1 MAKQNK
7 GRKFFAASATAA
19 LVASA
24 IVPVASAAQLNDY
37 NKISGYAKEAV
48 QSLVDSGVI
57 QGDANG
63 NFNPLKTISR
73 AEAATIFTK
82 ALELEADG
90 SVNFKD
96 VKAGAWY
103 YDAIAAA
110 VSNGIFEGVSAT
122 EFAPNK
128 SLTRS
133 EAAKILVDAFGLE
146 GSESLSQFADASSVK
161 PWAKSYLETAVA
173 NGIFTGSETNGKLNL
188 NPNAS
193 ITRQDFAVVF
203 ARTLDLVD
211 AETPVDASIK
221 AINNTT
227 VEVTFD
233 EEVNVDDVK
242 ASNFKID
249 GLEVKNA
256 SVKQTNK
263 KVVVLTTEAQ
273 TADKEYVLSYKDE
286 EIGKFKGIAA
296 VIPTKIDVTTASV
309 QGVIGKEVT
318 LKAQVTV
325 ADGQSKAGI
334 PVTFNIVSD
343 NANVNAK
350 IEVEALTDE
359 NGVATY
365 SYTRY
370 YEHNDNVA
378 AYATSKSSVSS
389 TGKVYWANKIQL
401 AVSEITTGNELANN
415 TKKSYKVVGA
425 KNTTYYV
432 AVKENIDVNPDK
444 ITNLYV
450 QDHANSNNFV
460 TPYEL
465 TTGKDEYAKVQ
476 TNANGEA
483 TFTVYGSDLTATPIV
498 YLPSSVN
505 KTATDFSY
513 SKLALQA
520 EAPAVKFSKID
531 KLAITVAAEGK
542 ADSAEFLNTPVAYD
556 QNSVGGR
563 NYTVTV
569 TDKDGKL
576 APEGTAAYVTFDK
589 ENLSSITTDA
599 VYFSTAKENFVK
611 VTAGTVYKV
620 TVGKEGKAQFRLAG
634 KGSTA
639 FAKPTVFLNT
649 AGKTAPVELDKAD
662 VQAVAEVTYFKAP
675 EVTNAVLKVT
685 DEYGR
690 TITSTTA
697 GKDAI
702 FTYQSVDQNGFD
714 YRPNGYNSTG
724 QTTQIVWKPVTQ
736 PDGTIVWVQ
745 EVITNPGNTV
755 YEYALAFDVTSTF
768 GNATVKDAAGKV
780 LNASQ
785 NLGNTKTY
793 QVKSDAT
800 GKAIVRVTTDA
811 ADTVSVNVTGASNI
825 LPTQT
830 ASVSFTNSTTVPA
843 LYTGVVESF
852 DSIKQ
857 TLKFA
862 GKDSVSYVG
871 EKVYYRGLNNTPIAT
886 ADDFIKAL
894 ANATGTVQVTYEVKD
909 GVTTFYIYS
918 IAATGNKPVDT
929 AAALPGAEALA
940 TAIKNAENAN
950 LKETDYTP
958 ESWKVYANALAA
970 AKAVAPTAIDIEKAA
985 AAKTLNDARAALV
998 KAPVAEVKTEVTSA
1012 VGFAPNDT
1020 AALLGLF
1027 TSYEVAGTVAEADTT
1042 KKVELKISFE
1052 DETVTP
1058 ATVTVEVKDGKF
1070 AYTTPASTFANTVK
1084 AVTLVVDGKEVGTA
1098 KAIEAKVK

>member
-48 QSLVDSGVI
+48 QSLVDNGVI

-90 SVNFKD
+90 SVDFKD

-173 NGIFTGSETNGKLNL
+173 NGIFTGSEANGKLNL

-203 ARTLDLVD
+203 SRTLDLVD

-273 TADKEYVLSYKDE
+273 TADKEYVLSYKEE

-296 VIPTKIDVTTASV
+296 VIPTKIDVTTTSV

-325 ADGQSKAGI
+325 AEGQSKAGI

-359 NGVATY
+359 NGVASY

-460 TPYEL
+460 IPYEL
-465 TTGKDEYAKVQ
+465 TTGSEKFAKVQ

-520 EAPAVKFSKID
+520 EAPAVKFTKID

-542 ADSAEFLNTPVAYD
+542 ADSAEFLSTPVAYD

-576 APEGTAAYVTFDK
+576 APEGTAAYVTFEKGNISDIA
-589 ENLSSITTDA
+589 SDA

-611 VTAGTVYKV
+611 VAAGTVYKV
-620 TVGKEGKAQFRLAG
+620 TVGKEGKAQFHVTG

-639 FAKPTVFLNT
+639 YAKPTVFLNT

-768 GNATVKDAAGKV
+768 GNAKVTNAAGTV
-780 LNASQ
+780 LNPSQ

-793 QVKSDAT
+793 QVKSDAY
-800 GKAIVRVTTDA
+800 GKAIVRVTSDT

-830 ASVSFTNSTTVPA
+830 ASVSFTNSTVVPA

-857 TLKFA
+857 TLKFV
-862 GKDSVSYVG
+862 GKDSVSYAG

-886 ADDFIKAL
+886 ADDFVKAL
-894 ANATGTVQVTYEVKD
+894 ENATGTVQVTYEVKD

-918 IAATGNKPVDT
+918 IATTGNKPVETGATATSELAKAIQAADAVT
-929 AAALPGAEALA
+929 NTGYTQASWDAFQAALTNAKAIASNSASTDAQKLAAKDALNSARANLTVQTGELTSVVITSFEAKAANSVAAALGIYSE
-940 TAIKNAENAN
+940 
-950 LKETDYTP
+950 
-958 ESWKVYANALAA
+958 YA
-970 AKAVAPTAIDIEKAA
+970 
-985 AAKTLNDARAALV
+985 
-998 KAPVAEVKTEVTSA
+998 
-1012 VGFAPNDT
+1012 
-1020 AALLGLF
+1020 
-1027 TSYEVAGTVAEADTT
+1027 VAGTVADAAITS
-1042 KKVELKISFE
+1042 VELVYTLE
-1052 DETVTP
+1052 DGTTVP
-1058 ATVTVEVKDGKF
+1058 ARTVTVTNGAFTDALPVSTGTVKSVKAQVGGK
-1070 AYTTPASTFANTVK
+1070 ATADK
-1084 AVTLVVDGKEVGTA
+1084 AVTV
-1098 KAIEAKVK
+1098 KVQP

>member
-242 ASNFKID
+242 AANFKIA

-460 TPYEL
+460 IPYEL
-465 TTGKDEYAKVQ
+465 TTGSEKFAKVQ

-620 TVGKEGKAQFRLAG
+620 TVGKEGKAQFRVAG

-675 EVTNAVLKVT
+675 EVTNATLKVT

-768 GNATVKDAAGKV
+768 GNAKVTNAAGTV
-780 LNASQ
+780 LNPSQ

-793 QVKSDAT
+793 QVKSDAY
-800 GKAIVRVTTDA
+800 GKAIVRVTSDT

-830 ASVSFTNSTTVPA
+830 ASVSFTNSTVVPA

-886 ADDFIKAL
+886 ADDFVKAL
-894 ANATGTVQVTYEVKD
+894 ENATGTVQVTYEVKD

-918 IAATGNKPVDT
+918 IATTGNKPVETGATATSELAKAIQAADAVT
-929 AAALPGAEALA
+929 NTGYTQASWDAFQAALTNAKAIASNSASTDAQKLAAKDALNTARANLTVQTGELTSVVITSFEAKAANSVAAALGIYSE
-940 TAIKNAENAN
+940 
-950 LKETDYTP
+950 
-958 ESWKVYANALAA
+958 YA
-970 AKAVAPTAIDIEKAA
+970 
-985 AAKTLNDARAALV
+985 
-998 KAPVAEVKTEVTSA
+998 
-1012 VGFAPNDT
+1012 
-1020 AALLGLF
+1020 
-1027 TSYEVAGTVAEADTT
+1027 VAGTVADAAITS
-1042 KKVELKISFE
+1042 VELVYTLE
-1052 DETVTP
+1052 DGTTVP
-1058 ATVTVEVKDGKF
+1058 ARTVTVTNGAFTDALPVSTGTVKSVKAQVGGK
-1070 AYTTPASTFANTVK
+1070 ATADK
-1084 AVTLVVDGKEVGTA
+1084 AVTV
-1098 KAIEAKVK
+1098 KVQP

>member
-48 QSLVDSGVI
+48 QSLVDNGVI

-90 SVNFKD
+90 SVDFKD

-173 NGIFTGSETNGKLNL
+173 NGIFTGSEANGKLNL

-203 ARTLDLVD
+203 SRTLDLVD

-273 TADKEYVLSYKDE
+273 TADKEYVLSYKEE

-296 VIPTKIDVTTASV
+296 VIPTKIDVTTTSV

-325 ADGQSKAGI
+325 AEGQSKAGI

-460 TPYEL
+460 IPYEL
-465 TTGKDEYAKVQ
+465 TTGSEKFAKVQ

-620 TVGKEGKAQFRLAG
+620 TVGKEGKAQFHVTG

-649 AGKTAPVELDKAD
+649 AGKTSPVELDKAD

-745 EVITNPGNTV
+745 EVVTNPGNTV

-830 ASVSFTNSTTVPA
+830 ASVSFTNSTVVPA
-843 LYTGVVESF
+843 LYTGVVDSY

-862 GKDSVSYVG
+862 GKESVSYVG

-918 IAATGNKPVDT
+918 IATTGNKPVETGATATSELAKAIQAADAVT
-929 AAALPGAEALA
+929 NTGYTQASWDAFQAALTNAKAIASNSASTDAQKLAAKDALNAARANLTVQTGDLTSVVITSFEAKAANSVAAALGIYSE
-940 TAIKNAENAN
+940 
-950 LKETDYTP
+950 
-958 ESWKVYANALAA
+958 YA
-970 AKAVAPTAIDIEKAA
+970 
-985 AAKTLNDARAALV
+985 
-998 KAPVAEVKTEVTSA
+998 
-1012 VGFAPNDT
+1012 
-1020 AALLGLF
+1020 
-1027 TSYEVAGTVAEADTT
+1027 VAGTVADAAITS
-1042 KKVELKISFE
+1042 VELVYTLE
-1052 DETVTP
+1052 DGTTVP
-1058 ATVTVEVKDGKF
+1058 ARTVTVTNGAFTDALPVSTGTVKSVKAQVGGK
-1070 AYTTPASTFANTVK
+1070 ATADK
-1084 AVTLVVDGKEVGTA
+1084 AVTV
-1098 KAIEAKVK
+1098 KVQP

>member
-48 QSLVDSGVI
+48 QSLVDNGVI

-90 SVNFKD
+90 SVDFKD

-173 NGIFTGSETNGKLNL
+173 NGIFTGSEANGKLNL

-203 ARTLDLVD
+203 SRTLDLVD

-273 TADKEYVLSYKDE
+273 TADKEYVLSYKEE

-296 VIPTKIDVTTASV
+296 VIPTKIDVTTTSV

-325 ADGQSKAGI
+325 AEGQSKAGI

-359 NGVATY
+359 NGVASY

-432 AVKENIDVNPDK
+432 AIKENLEVNPDK
-444 ITNLYV
+444 IVDVKV
-450 QDHANSNNFV
+450 QDHNNSNFV

-483 TFTVYGSDLTATPIV
+483 TFTLWGSNLSATPIV

-505 KTATDFSY
+505 KTVTDLSY
-513 SKLALQA
+513 SKLALQS
-520 EAPAVKFSKID
+520 EAPTVKFSKID
-531 KLAITVAAEGK
+531 KLAITVAAEGT
-542 ADSAEFLNTPVAYD
+542 AESAEFLAEPKTYD

-576 APEGTAAYVTFDK
+576 APEGTVAYVTFEDGNFK
-589 ENLSSITTDA
+589 GD

-611 VTAGTVYKV
+611 VTADTPYKV
-620 TVGKEGKAQFRLAG
+620 TVGKEGKAQFHVAG
-634 KGSTA
+634 KGATT

-649 AGKTAPVELDKAD
+649 SGDKLALDKND
-662 VQAVAEVTYFKAP
+662 VQAVSEVTYFKAP
-675 EVTNAVLKVT
+675 VVNNAKLKVT

-690 TITSTTA
+690 TISSTTA
-697 GKDAI
+697 GKDAF

-714 YRPNGYNSTG
+714 YRPTGYKITG
-724 QTTQIVWKPVTQ
+724 DTTQLIWEKVVA
-736 PDGTIVWVQ
+736 PDGTVAYIPKYV
-745 EVITNPGNTV
+745 TV
-755 YEYALAFDVTSTF
+755 TGETVHEYNLAFDVTSTF
-768 GNATVKDAAGKV
+768 GNATVKDASGKV
-780 LNASQ
+780 LAASQ

-793 QVKSDAT
+793 QVKSDAY
-800 GKAIVRVTTDA
+800 GQAIVRVTTDT

-830 ASVSFTNSTTVPA
+830 ASVTFTNSSVVPA
-843 LYTGVVESF
+843 LYTGVVDSY

-862 GKDSVSYVG
+862 GKDAVSYVG
-871 EKVYYRGLNNTPIAT
+871 EKVYYRNVNNTPIAT
-886 ADDFIKAL
+886 AEDFEKAL
-894 ANATGTVQVTYEVKD
+894 ANATGTVQVTYELKD

-918 IAATGNKPVDT
+918 VATTGNKPVDN
-929 AAALPGAEALA
+929 AAAQSGAVALA
-940 TAIKNAENAN
+940 TAIKEAENAN
-950 LKETDYTP
+950 LKEADYTA
-958 ESWKVYANALAA
+958 ESWKVYNDALVA
-970 AKAVAPTAIDIEKAA
+970 AKAVAPTAADSVKAA
-985 AAKTLNDARAALV
+985 AAKALNDARTALKSV
-998 KAPVAEVKTEVTSA
+998 VPVGVTAITSA
-1012 VGFAPNDT
+1012 T
-1020 AALLGLF
+1020 AVADETFLGQLLGNF
-1027 TSYEVAGTVAEADTT
+1027 DYTVAGTVADVKATSIELELTLADDS
-1042 KKVELKISFE
+1042 VVAR
-1052 DETVTP
+1052 TVTITP
-1058 ATVTVEVKDGKF
+1058 DASGKFTVTFSDNDYDHK
-1070 AYTTPASTFANTVK
+1070 VK
-1084 AVTLVVDGKEVGTA
+1084 AIKAKGTEGA
-1098 KAIEAKVK
+1098 ATNVEFK

>member
-242 ASNFKID
+242 AANFKIA

-389 TGKVYWANKIQL
+389 NGKVYWADKIQL

-425 KNTTYYV
+425 KNTTYYI
-432 AVKENIDVNPDK
+432 AVKENLDVKPDN
-444 ITNLYV
+444 ITDLYV
-450 QDHANSNNFV
+450 QDHNNVNNFV
-460 TPYEL
+460 IPYEL
-465 TTGKDEYAKVQ
+465 STGAEKFAKVQ
-476 TNANGEA
+476 TNSNGEA
-483 TFTVYGSDLTATPIV
+483 TFTVYGTNLSGTPIV

-505 KTATDFSY
+505 KSATDFSY

-520 EAPAVKFSKID
+520 EAPTVKFSQID
-531 KLAITVAAEGK
+531 KLAISVKAEGT
-542 ADSAEFLNTPVAYD
+542 ADSAEYLKAPVAYND
-556 QNSVGGR
+556 NSVGGR
-563 NYTVTV
+563 TYTVTV
-569 TDKDGKL
+569 TDKEGKL
-576 APEGTAAYVTFDK
+576 APEGTIAYVAFEDI
-589 ENLSSITTDA
+589 NGD
-599 VYFSTAKENFVK
+599 VYFSTAKDNFSK
-611 VTAGTVYKV
+611 VAKGDIKQIK
-620 TVGKEGKAQFRLAG
+620 VGKEGKAEFRVAG
-634 KGSTA
+634 NGATSYV
-639 FAKPTVFLNT
+639 KPTVFLNT
-649 AGKTAPVELDKAD
+649 AGKTAPVALDKTD
-662 VQAVAEVTYFKAP
+662 VQTVAEVTYFKAP
-675 EVTNAVLKVT
+675 VVSNATLKVT
-685 DEYGR
+685 DNYGR
-690 TITSTTA
+690 TVTSLEA
-697 GKDAI
+697 GKDAY

-714 YRPNGYNSTG
+714 YRPTGYQVTG
-724 QTTQIVWKPVTQ
+724 ETTQVVWKQETRA
-736 PDGTIVWVQ
+736 DGTIVYVPVV
-745 EVITNPGNTV
+745 EKIPGNTV
-755 YEYALAFDVTSTF
+755 YEYVLAFDVTSTF
-768 GNATVKDAAGKV
+768 GNAVVKDALGVV
-780 LNASQ
+780 LPAVQ

-793 QVKSDAT
+793 HVKSDAN
-800 GKAIVRVTTDA
+800 GKAIVRVTGET

-843 LYTGVVESF
+843 LYTGVVESY

-871 EKVYYRGLNNTPIAT
+871 DKVYYRGLNNTPIAT

-918 IAATGNKPVDT
+918 IATTGSKPEDKT
-929 AAALPGAEALA
+929 PGAESLA
-940 TAIKNAENAN
+940 TAIKEAENAN
-950 LKETDYTP
+950 LKEADYTA
-958 ESWKVYANALAA
+958 ESWKVYNDALVA
-970 AKAVAPTAIDIEKAA
+970 AKAVAPTAADSVKAA
-985 AAKTLNDARAALV
+985 AAKALNDARTALV
-998 KAPVAEVKTEVTSA
+998 KAPVAEVKTEITSA
-1012 VGFAPNDT
+1012 LGFAPNDT

-1027 TSYEVAGTVAEADTT
+1027 TSYEVAGTVAETDTT

-1098 KAIEAKVK
+1098 KAIEPKVK

>member
-242 ASNFKID
+242 AANFKIA

-286 EIGKFKGIAA
+286 EIGNFKGIAA
-296 VIPTKIDVTTASV
+296 VIPTKIDVTTSSV

-460 TPYEL
+460 IPYEL
-465 TTGKDEYAKVQ
+465 TTGSEKFAKVQ

-843 LYTGVVESF
+843 LYTGVVDSY

-958 ESWKVYANALAA
+958 ESWKVYADALAA

-985 AAKTLNDARAALV
+985 AAKTLNDARAAL
-998 KAPVAEVKTEVTSA
+998 KAVQPVGVTAITSA
-1012 VGFAPNDT
+1012 TAVADTSLVGQ
-1020 AALLGLF
+1020 LLGDF
-1027 TSYEVAGTVAEADTT
+1027 IYTVAGTVADVKATSI
-1042 KKVELKISFE
+1042 ELELTLE
-1052 DETVTP
+1052 DNSVANRTVTITP
-1058 ATVTVEVKDGKF
+1058 AADGKF
-1070 AYTTPASTFANTVK
+1070 TVDFKDTDYDHKVK
-1084 AVTLVVDGKEVGTA
+1084 AV
-1098 KAIEAKVK
+1098 KVKGSTDAATNVVFK

>member
-242 ASNFKID
+242 AANFKIA

-389 TGKVYWANKIQL
+389 NGKVYWADKIQL

-432 AVKENIDVNPDK
+432 AVKENLNVSPDK
-444 ITNLYV
+444 ITDLYV
-450 QDHANSNNFV
+450 QDHNNSVDNFV
-460 TPYEL
+460 IPYEL
-465 TTGKDEYAKVQ
+465 TTGSEKFAKVQ
-476 TNANGEA
+476 TNSDGEA
-483 TFTVYGSDLTATPIV
+483 TFTVYGSNLSATPIV

-505 KTATDFSY
+505 KSATDYSY
-513 SKLALQA
+513 DKLALQA
-520 EAPAVKFSKID
+520 EAPTVKFSQID
-531 KLAITVAAEGK
+531 KLAISVKAEGT
-542 ADSAEFLNTPVAYD
+542 ADSAEYLTTPVAFD

-569 TDKDGKL
+569 TDKEGKL
-576 APEGTAAYVTFDK
+576 APEGTVAYVKFEDG
-589 ENLSSITTDA
+589 NINGD
-599 VYFSTAKENFVK
+599 VYFSTAKDNFSK
-611 VTAGTVYKV
+611 VAKGDIKAIK
-620 TVGKEGKAQFRLAG
+620 VGKEGKAQFRVAG
-634 KGSTA
+634 KGATS
-639 FAKPTVFLNT
+639 FVKPTVFLNT
-649 AGKTAPVELDKAD
+649 AGKTAPVELDKTD
-662 VQAVAEVTYFKAP
+662 VQTVAEVTYFKSP
-675 EVTNAVLKVT
+675 VVNNATLKVT

-702 FTYQSVDQNGFD
+702 FTYQSVDQNGFE
-714 YRPNGYNSTG
+714 YRPNGYQVTG
-724 QTTQIVWKPVTQ
+724 ETTQVVWKQETRS
-736 PDGTIVWVQ
+736 DGTIVYVPIV
-745 EVITNPGNTV
+745 EKVEGTKV

-768 GNATVKDAAGKV
+768 GNAKVTDAAGKV
-780 LNASQ
+780 LEASQ

-793 QVKSDAT
+793 QVKSDPT
-800 GKAIVRVTTDA
+800 GKAIVRVTTET

-843 LYTGVVESF
+843 LYTGVVESY

-871 EKVYYRGLNNTPIAT
+871 DKVYYRGLNNTPIAT

-918 IAATGNKPVDT
+918 IATTGSKPEDKT
-929 AAALPGAEALA
+929 PGAESLA
-940 TAIKNAENAN
+940 TAIKEAENAN
-950 LKETDYTP
+950 LKEADYTA
-958 ESWKVYANALAA
+958 ESWKVYNDALAA
-970 AKAVAPTAIDIEKAA
+970 AKAVAPTAADSVKAA
-985 AAKTLNDARAALV
+985 AAKVLNDARAALV
-998 KAPVAEVKTEVTSA
+998 KAPVAEVKTEITSA
-1012 VGFAPNDT
+1012 LGFAPNDT

-1027 TSYEVAGTVAEADTT
+1027 TSYEVAGTVAETDTT

>member
-48 QSLVDSGVI
+48 QSLVDNGVI
-57 QGDANG
+57 EGDANG

-90 SVNFKD
+90 SVDFKD
-96 VKAGAWY
+96 VKTGAWY

-203 ARTLDLVD
+203 ARTLDLAV
-211 AETPVDASIK
+211 ETVDASIK

-273 TADKEYVLSYKDE
+273 TADKEYVLSYKEE

-296 VIPTKIDVTTASV
+296 VIPTKIDVTTTSV

-325 ADGQSKAGI
+325 AEGQSKAGI

-359 NGVATY
+359 NGVASY

-432 AVKENIDVNPDK
+432 AIKENLEVNPDK
-444 ITNLYV
+444 IVDVKV
-450 QDHANSNNFV
+450 QDHNNSNFV

-483 TFTVYGSDLTATPIV
+483 TFTLWGSNLSATPIV

-505 KTATDFSY
+505 KTVTDLSY
-513 SKLALQA
+513 SKLALQS
-520 EAPAVKFSKID
+520 EAPTVKFSKID
-531 KLAITVAAEGK
+531 KLAITVAAEGT
-542 ADSAEFLNTPVAYD
+542 AESAEFLAEPKTYD

-576 APEGTAAYVTFDK
+576 APEGTVAYVTFEDGNFK
-589 ENLSSITTDA
+589 GD

-611 VTAGTVYKV
+611 VTADTPYKV
-620 TVGKEGKAQFRLAG
+620 TVGKEGKAQFHVAG
-634 KGSTA
+634 KGATT

-649 AGKTAPVELDKAD
+649 SGDKLALDKND

-675 EVTNAVLKVT
+675 VVNNAKLKVT

-690 TITSTTA
+690 TISSTTA
-697 GKDAI
+697 GKDAF

-714 YRPNGYNSTG
+714 YRPTGYKITG
-724 QTTQIVWKPVTQ
+724 DTTQLIWEKVVA
-736 PDGTIVWVQ
+736 PDGTIAYIPKYVTVTG
-745 EVITNPGNTV
+745 ETV
-755 YEYALAFDVTSTF
+755 YEYNLAFDVTSTF
-768 GNATVKDAAGKV
+768 GNATVKDASGKV
-780 LNASQ
+780 LAASQ

-793 QVKSDAT
+793 QVKSDAY
-800 GKAIVRVTTDA
+800 GQAIVRVTTDT

-830 ASVSFTNSTTVPA
+830 ASVTFTNSSVVPS
-843 LYTGVVESF
+843 LYTGVVDSY
-852 DSIKQ
+852 DSIKR

-862 GKDSVSYVG
+862 GKDAVSYAG
-871 EKVYYRGLNNTPIAT
+871 EKVYYRNLNNTPIAT
-886 ADDFIKAL
+886 AEDFEKAL

-918 IAATGNKPVDT
+918 VATTGNKPVDT
-929 AAALPGAEALA
+929 AAAQPGAEALA

-950 LKETDYTP
+950 LKEADYTA
-958 ESWKVYANALAA
+958 ESWKVYNDALVA
-970 AKAVAPTAIDIEKAA
+970 AKAVAPTAADSVKAA
-985 AAKTLNDARAALV
+985 AAKALNDARTALKSV
-998 KAPVAEVKTEVTSA
+998 VPVGVTAITSA
-1012 VGFAPNDT
+1012 T
-1020 AALLGLF
+1020 AVADETFLGQLLGNF
-1027 TSYEVAGTVAEADTT
+1027 DYTVAGTVADVKATSIELELTLADDS
-1042 KKVELKISFE
+1042 VVAR
-1052 DETVTP
+1052 TVTITP
-1058 ATVTVEVKDGKF
+1058 DASGKFTVTFSDNDYDHK
-1070 AYTTPASTFANTVK
+1070 VK
-1084 AVTLVVDGKEVGTA
+1084 AIKAKGTEGA
-1098 KAIEAKVK
+1098 ATNVEFK